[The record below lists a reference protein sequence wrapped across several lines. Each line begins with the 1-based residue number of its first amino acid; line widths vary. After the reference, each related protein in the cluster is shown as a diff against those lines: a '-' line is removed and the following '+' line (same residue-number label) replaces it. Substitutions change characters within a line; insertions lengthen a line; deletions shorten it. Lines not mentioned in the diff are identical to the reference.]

1 MGKMKEIAQIPIIQH
16 PHIRLDDLLN
26 KDERRDFLNIFE
38 YDKENTLLDETL
50 CWEVGE
56 YNSIKV
62 CNKVNNTLLVMD
74 FNPND
79 IVYLDI

>member
-1 MGKMKEIAQIPIIQH
+1 MGKMKEIAQIPITWH

-26 KDERRDFLNIFE
+26 KDERREFLNIFK
-38 YDKENTLLDETL
+38 YNKENTLLDETL
-50 CWEVGE
+50 YWEVGE

-74 FNPND
+74 FNLKD

>member
-1 MGKMKEIAQIPIIQH
+1 MGKMKEIAQIPITWH

-26 KDERRDFLNIFE
+26 KVERRKCLNIFN
-38 YDKENTLLDETL
+38 YDKENTLLNETL
-50 CWEVGE
+50 YWEVGE

>member
-1 MGKMKEIAQIPIIQH
+1 MGKMKEIAQIPITWH

-26 KDERRDFLNIFE
+26 KDERREFLNIFK

-50 CWEVGE
+50 YWEVGE

-74 FNPND
+74 FNLKD
-79 IVYLDI
+79 IVYLDV

>member
-1 MGKMKEIAQIPIIQH
+1 MGKMKEIAQIPIIWH

-26 KDERRDFLNIFE
+26 KDERRDFLNIFK

-50 CWEVGE
+50 CWEVSE

-62 CNKVNNTLLVMD
+62 CNKINYTLLAID
-74 FNPND
+74 FNPKD

>member
-1 MGKMKEIAQIPIIQH
+1 MGKMKEIAQIPIIWH

-26 KDERRDFLNIFE
+26 KDERRDFLNIFN
-38 YDKENTLLDETL
+38 YDKENTLLNETL
-50 CWEVGE
+50 YWEVGE

>member
-1 MGKMKEIAQIPIIQH
+1 MGKMKEIAQIPITWH
-16 PHIRLDDLLN
+16 PHIRLDDLLS
-26 KDERRDFLNIFE
+26 KDERREFLNIFK
-38 YDKENTLLDETL
+38 YDKKNTLLDKTL

-62 CNKVNNTLLVMD
+62 CNKINNTLLVMD

>member
-1 MGKMKEIAQIPIIQH
+1 MGKMKEIAQIPIIWH

-26 KDERRDFLNIFE
+26 KDERRDFLNIFK

-74 FNPND
+74 FNLKD

>member
-1 MGKMKEIAQIPIIQH
+1 MGKMKEIAQIPITWH
-16 PHIRLDDLLN
+16 PHIRLDDLLS
-26 KDERRDFLNIFE
+26 KDERREFLNIFK

-50 CWEVGE
+50 CWEVSE

-62 CNKVNNTLLVMD
+62 CNKINNTLLVMD

>member
-1 MGKMKEIAQIPIIQH
+1 MGKMKEIAQVPIIWH

-26 KDERRDFLNIFE
+26 KDERRDFLNIFK
-38 YDKENTLLDETL
+38 YDKENALLNETL
-50 CWEVGE
+50 YWEVGE

>member
-1 MGKMKEIAQIPIIQH
+1 MGKMKEIAQIPITWH
-16 PHIRLDDLLN
+16 PHIRLDDILN
-26 KDERRDFLNIFE
+26 KDECRKFLNIFN
-38 YDKENTLLDETL
+38 YDKENTLLNETL
-50 CWEVGE
+50 YWEVGE

>member
-1 MGKMKEIAQIPIIQH
+1 MGKMKEIAQIPIIWH
-16 PHIRLDDLLN
+16 PHVRLEDLLN
-26 KDERRDFLNIFE
+26 KDERRDFLNIFS
-38 YDKENTLLDETL
+38 YDKENTLLNETL
-50 CWEVGE
+50 YWEVGE

-62 CNKVNNTLLVMD
+62 CNKVNNTLLVMN

>member
-1 MGKMKEIAQIPIIQH
+1 MGKMKEIAQIPITWH
-16 PHIRLDDLLN
+16 PHIRLDNILN
-26 KDERRDFLNIFE
+26 KDEYRKFLSIFK

-50 CWEVGE
+50 YWEVGE

>member
-1 MGKMKEIAQIPIIQH
+1 MGKMKEIAQIPIAWH
-16 PHIRLDDLLN
+16 PHVRLDDLLS
-26 KDERRDFLNIFE
+26 KDERREFLNIFK

-50 CWEVGE
+50 CWEVSE

-62 CNKVNNTLLVMD
+62 CNKINNTLLVMD

-79 IVYLDI
+79 IIYLDI

>member
-1 MGKMKEIAQIPIIQH
+1 MGKMKEIAQIPITWR

-26 KDERRDFLNIFE
+26 KDERRDFLNIFK

-62 CNKVNNTLLVMD
+62 CNKINNTLLVMD

>member
-1 MGKMKEIAQIPIIQH
+1 MGKMKEITQIPITWH

-26 KDERRDFLNIFE
+26 KDERREFLNIFK

-50 CWEVGE
+50 YWEVGE

-74 FNPND
+74 FNLKD
-79 IVYLDI
+79 IIYLDI

>member
-1 MGKMKEIAQIPIIQH
+1 MGKMKEIAQIPITWY
-16 PHIRLDDLLN
+16 PHIRLDDLLS
-26 KDERRDFLNIFE
+26 KDERREFLNIFK

-79 IVYLDI
+79 IIYLDI

>member
-1 MGKMKEIAQIPIIQH
+1 MGKMKEIAQIPIIWH

-26 KDERRDFLNIFE
+26 KDERRDFLNIFK

-50 CWEVGE
+50 CWEVSE

-62 CNKVNNTLLVMD
+62 CNKVNNTLLVMN

>member
-1 MGKMKEIAQIPIIQH
+1 MGKMKEIAQIPIIWH

-26 KDERRDFLNIFE
+26 KDERREFLNIFK

-74 FNPND
+74 FNLKD
-79 IVYLDI
+79 IVYLDV

>member
-1 MGKMKEIAQIPIIQH
+1 MGKMKEIAQIPITWH
-16 PHIRLDDLLN
+16 PHVRLEELLD
-26 KDERRDFLNIFE
+26 KDEYREFLSIFK

-50 CWEVGE
+50 RWEVGE

-62 CNKVNNTLLVMD
+62 CNKINNTLLVMD

>member
-1 MGKMKEIAQIPIIQH
+1 MGKMKEIAQIPITWH
-16 PHIRLDDLLN
+16 PHIRLDDLLS
-26 KDERRDFLNIFE
+26 KDECREFLNIFK

-74 FNPND
+74 FNSND

>member
-1 MGKMKEIAQIPIIQH
+1 MGKMKEIAQIPITWY

-26 KDERRDFLNIFE
+26 KDERREFLNIFK

-50 CWEVGE
+50 YWEVGE

-74 FNPND
+74 FNLKD
-79 IVYLDI
+79 IVYLDV

>member
-1 MGKMKEIAQIPIIQH
+1 MSKMKEIAQIPITWY

-26 KDERRDFLNIFE
+26 EDECRDFLNIFE
-38 YDKENTLLDETL
+38 NTLLNETL

-56 YNSIKV
+56 YSSIKV
-62 CNKVNNTLLVMD
+62 CNKIDCILLVMN
-74 FNPND
+74 FNLKD

>member
-1 MGKMKEIAQIPIIQH
+1 MGKMKEIAQIPITWH

-26 KDERRDFLNIFE
+26 KDERREFLNIFK

-50 CWEVGE
+50 YWEVDE

-74 FNPND
+74 FNLKD
-79 IVYLDI
+79 IIYLDI

>member
-1 MGKMKEIAQIPIIQH
+1 MGKMKEIAQIPITWH
-16 PHIRLDDLLN
+16 PHIRLDDLLS
-26 KDERRDFLNIFE
+26 KDERREFLNIFK

-50 CWEVGE
+50 CWKVGE

-62 CNKVNNTLLVMD
+62 CNKINNTLLVMD

>member
-1 MGKMKEIAQIPIIQH
+1 MGKMKEIAQIPITWH

-26 KDERRDFLNIFE
+26 KDERREFLNIFK

-50 CWEVGE
+50 YWEVGE

-74 FNPND
+74 FNLKD
-79 IVYLDI
+79 IIYLDI